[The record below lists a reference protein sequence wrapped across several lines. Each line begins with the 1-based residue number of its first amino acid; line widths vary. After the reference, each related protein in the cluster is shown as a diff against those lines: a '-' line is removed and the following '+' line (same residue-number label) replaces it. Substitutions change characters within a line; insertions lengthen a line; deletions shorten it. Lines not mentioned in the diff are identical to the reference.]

1 VCPLASAIAAG
12 NCAVV
17 VPPKSAAATSKILED
32 AVSQLDNDSY
42 VAIPNVS
49 VEEIQKFASS
59 AFQGVVLPSASQAFV
74 ESWGVRIIRPHGG
87 RSFAVVDRSC
97 SNLKYAASRIAQ
109 AKFLYGGSSPFSPA
123 FVLVNEWVK
132 PEFMRELFAAI
143 SQYFPQDIAVSADEY
158 ANISEIQKR
167 LTSGKANYG
176 RVVMSGYSGNKRGDR
191 QEVGP
196 MILEAERTRGSE
208 LVSMTTNAPILP
220 VFSVRSLDDAIDLG
234 NTFSN
239 GQSLALY
246 TFSSPVGAAYLGQF
260 VDSKSVFMNEIP
272 LTLTGISYLSELLTS
287 SWSRIP

>member
-32 AVSQLDNDSY
+32 AVSQLDNDSH
-42 VAIPNVS
+42 VAIPDVS

-59 AFQGVVLPSASQAFV
+59 AFQGVVLPSASQAFA
-74 ESWGVRIIRPHGG
+74 ESSGVRIIRPHGG

-167 LTSGKANYG
+167 LTGGKANYG
-176 RVVMSGYSGNKRGDR
+176 RVVMSGYSGNKCGDG
-191 QEVGP
+191 QGVGP

-246 TFSSPVGAAYLGQF
+246 TFSSPVDAAYLGQF